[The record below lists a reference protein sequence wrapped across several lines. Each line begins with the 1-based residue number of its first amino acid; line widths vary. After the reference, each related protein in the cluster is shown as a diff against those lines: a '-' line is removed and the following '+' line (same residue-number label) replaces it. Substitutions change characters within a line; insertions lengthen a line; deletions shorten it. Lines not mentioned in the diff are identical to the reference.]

1 MGIQFDICEYVYN
14 GEVVRQMHATFISA
28 QGSMDV
34 QVAILRAYA
43 QYMQYDLTVFL
54 SLEQLNKIMILFDFD
69 FRLLGDIEIRKTF
82 YQWFETVDSKLGLE
96 LRRLLVEEEENKS
109 DHSRNNKTLTQYRLN
124 CIHRLHIY
132 LNESVR
138 KGVCII
144 DLLVKMMRDYVHAY
158 GCHGDWLFKP
168 FGLALLARVML
179 VDAATT
185 TDGLETMSFICDTIY
200 KSVADVS
207 IRHIID
213 ETGAINIKNL
223 FDDSLLDDPA
233 AYKEMENRIRC
244 QDRMQ
249 IVSGFVDKFL
259 SSFHELQMNACSGL
273 GLMSSYEEKDLS
285 DAQIGSYGSSNRK
298 PVSPKTIKQD

>member
-1 MGIQFDICEYVYN
+1 MGIQFDLCEDVDISK
-14 GEVVRQMHATFISA
+14 VVRQMHATFINA

-34 QVAILRAYA
+34 QVAIFRAYA
-43 QYMQYDLTVFL
+43 QYMQYDLTEML
-54 SLEQLNKIMILFDFD
+54 SIGELDMMMILFEFD
-69 FRLLGDIEIRKTF
+69 YKIICDNEISETF
-82 YQWFETVDSKLGLE
+82 YQWLKSIDMKLGLE
-96 LRRLLVEEEENKS
+96 LRRLLVEENKI
-109 DHSRNNKTLTQYRLN
+109 DHSRRNNKTLTQHRLI
-124 CIHRLHIY
+124 CIHRLRIY
-132 LNESVR
+132 LNESMR
-138 KGVCII
+138 KDVCII
-144 DLLVKMMRDYVHAY
+144 DLHVMMMRDYVHAY

-168 FGLALLARVML
+168 FGLALLARVMI

-185 TDGLETMSFICDTIY
+185 TDSLETISFISDTIY
-200 KSVADVS
+200 ETVADLS

-259 SSFHELQMNACSGL
+259 SSFHELQMSACSGL
-273 GLMSSYEEKDLS
+273 GLMSSYVEKDLS
-285 DAQIGSYGSSNRK
+285 DAQFGSCGSCNRK